1 MEWLISILIVIAII
15 FTMLVLSIGLEQ
27 INIKYV
33 YLNRFEKIMRI
44 GIYIFLGILLL
55 GIFSIF
61 VMCVK
66 GIVFG

>member
-15 FTMLVLSIGLEQ
+15 FTILVLSIGLEQ
-27 INIKYV
+27 INIEYV

-55 GIFSIF
+55 RIFSIF
-61 VMCVK
+61 VMFVK
-66 GIVFG
+66 EIVFG

>member
-15 FTMLVLSIGLEQ
+15 FTMLVLAIGLEQ
-27 INIKYV
+27 INIEYV

-61 VMCVK
+61 VMFVK
-66 GIVFG
+66 EIVFG